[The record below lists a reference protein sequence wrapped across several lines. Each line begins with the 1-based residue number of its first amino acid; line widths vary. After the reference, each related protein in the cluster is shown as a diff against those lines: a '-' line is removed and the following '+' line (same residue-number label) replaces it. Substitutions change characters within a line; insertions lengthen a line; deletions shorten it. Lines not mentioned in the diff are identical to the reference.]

1 MLGSYRS
8 LEIGKH
14 QQSLDG
20 KIAQLQHYAAQKAYA
35 WTQPFELGR
44 IEQCE
49 QCPSSYSKESVGS
62 EVPTAATG
70 ILSGT
75 CLSTPEGLVPIENL
89 RLGEYVLTFDDGFQQ
104 IQSISRSWTWPDS
117 APREVNR
124 KLVWIDNGAHGN
136 SSPLLLP
143 PGQPIMIESDLAEC
157 VLGDPFAVVTAETL
171 IGTSCA
177 EYVSICDPI
186 EIYKVSFESPQLV
199 YCAGSALVWF
209 DGKKQAQEACKQ
221 SQRYQVFNGSFGQ
234 LLSRVKE
241 YLPRYDR
248 QTLLRNF
255 YMAEEGAVSVDFVIL
270 TAAAAGLGAVMLS
283 IIGPSGVD
291 LAQSVGDF
299 LANRPLTTY

>member
-1 MLGSYRS
+1 MLDTYRS

-14 QQSLDG
+14 QQILDG

-35 WTQPFELGR
+35 SAQPFKLGR
-44 IEQCE
+44 IEQFE

-75 CLSTPEGLVPIENL
+75 CLSTPEGPVPIENL
-89 RLGEYVLTFDDGFQQ
+89 RPGDYVQTFDDGFQQ
-104 IQSISRSWTWPDS
+104 IQSIGRSWAWPDS
-117 APREVNR
+117 ASREINR
-124 KLVWIDNGAHGN
+124 KLVWIDYGAHGN
-136 SSPLLLP
+136 SSSLLLP
-143 PGQPIMIESDLAEC
+143 PGQPIMIESDLAES
-157 VLGDPFAVVTAETL
+157 VLGDPFAVVTAESL
-171 IGTSCA
+171 IGASCS
-177 EYVSICDPI
+177 EYVSICDVI
-186 EIYKVSFESPQLV
+186 EIHTIRFESPQLV
-199 YCAGSALVWF
+199 YCAGGALLWF
-209 DGKKQAQEACKQ
+209 DGKIETQKTCKQ
-221 SQRYQVFNGSFGQ
+221 RQRYQIFDGSFGQ
-234 LLSRVKE
+234 LLSRVEE